1 MKILIRQARPV
12 DAAGGVGNLTD
23 LLIDDGMIAAMGPE
37 LEVEDAQ
44 VIEAK
49 GLVVSAGLV
58 DMHVHLR
65 QPGFEYKETIFSGAL
80 SAAAGGLTAMASKPN
95 TRPVIDET
103 GGVG

>member
-37 LEVEDAQ
+37 LEVGDAQ

-49 GLVVSAGLV
+49 GLVVSAGIANAIRCPFRCRRRF
-58 DMHVHLR
+58 HR
-65 QPGFEYKETIFSGAL
+65 R
-80 SAAAGGLTAMASKPN
+80 GLYAQHP
-95 TRPVIDET
+95 TRH
-103 GGVG
+103 